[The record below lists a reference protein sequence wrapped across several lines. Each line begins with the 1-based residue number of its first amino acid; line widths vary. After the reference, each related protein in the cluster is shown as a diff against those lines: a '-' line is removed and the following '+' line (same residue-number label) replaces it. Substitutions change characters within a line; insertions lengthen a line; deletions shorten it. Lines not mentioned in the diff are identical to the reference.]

1 MGEKKIIKIDPDL
14 KDLVPTYLEHMAQHL
29 EAMPKLLEAGKF
41 EELWS
46 IGHKIHGS
54 GGGYGLD
61 FLTEFGERLEAAVK
75 RKDRPAIEAQIKE
88 LKEFLDCL
96 EIEYADPD

>member
-1 MGEKKIIKIDPDL
+1 MSEKKIIKIDPDL
-14 KDLVPTYLEHMAQHL
+14 KDLLPTYLEHMAQYL
-29 EAMPKLLEAGKF
+29 AAMPQLLEAGKF

-46 IGHKIHGS
+46 IGHKIRGS

-61 FLTEFGERLEAAVK
+61 FLTEFGERLEAAAK
-75 RKDRPAIEAQIKE
+75 TQDKPAIEAQIKE
-88 LKEFLDCL
+88 LKEFLDSL